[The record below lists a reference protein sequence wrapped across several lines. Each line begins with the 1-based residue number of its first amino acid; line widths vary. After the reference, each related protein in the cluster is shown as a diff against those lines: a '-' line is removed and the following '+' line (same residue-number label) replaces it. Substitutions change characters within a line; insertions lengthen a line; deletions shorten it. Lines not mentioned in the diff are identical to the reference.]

1 MYRSFTVKNFRC
13 FRELALGDLK
23 RVNLIA
29 GANNVGKTALLEA
42 LFLHGGAYN
51 PAFALRLSAMRGV
64 ENVKLGLGRWVEA
77 PWNALFHQFDI
88 SKRIELAGE
97 NTATGCRA
105 LRLRVVREP
114 AELAE
119 IALSLPYTPRE
130 STGFLQSPEISQV
143 LELEHEEGDR
153 HGKVYMI
160 VDGKGIRTEPL
171 PPAPPFPVFF
181 QSARSRIPFIEE
193 AERFSQ
199 LDLQGKRDDLLQAL
213 KITEPRLN
221 RLAVTVES
229 GETML
234 QGDIG
239 LSRLIPLPLMG
250 EGIARLASLMLYIS
264 SAPNGV
270 VLVDEIENGL
280 HHSILIKVWHAL
292 GEIARQYN
300 TQIFAT
306 THNWEC
312 IVAAHQAFSKNE
324 FYDLGLYRLDRVKEN
339 VEAVTYDQ
347 ETLEAAFE
355 IGMEIR

>member
-1 MYRSFTVKNFRC
+1 MYQSFKIKNFRC
-13 FRELALGDLK
+13 FRELTLGDLK
-23 RVNLIA
+23 RINLIA

-51 PAFALRLSAMRGV
+51 PAFALRLSAMRGI

-77 PWNALFHQFDI
+77 PWNSLFHQFDI

-114 AELAE
+114 ADLAE

-130 STGFLQSPEISQV
+130 STEILQSPEISQV
-143 LELEHEEGDR
+143 LELEHQEGDR

-181 QSARSRIPFIEE
+181 QSARSRVPFIEE

-199 LDLQGKRDDLLQAL
+199 LDLQGKKDELLQAL

-280 HHSILIKVWHAL
+280 HHSILLKVWQAL

-312 IVAAHQAFSKNE
+312 IVAAHRAFIKSE
-324 FYDLGLYRLDRVKEN
+324 HYDFRLHRLERTR
-339 VEAVTYDQ
+339 EGMIAVNYDQ
-347 ETLEAAFE
+347 EDLAAVIETRLEV
-355 IGMEIR
+355 R